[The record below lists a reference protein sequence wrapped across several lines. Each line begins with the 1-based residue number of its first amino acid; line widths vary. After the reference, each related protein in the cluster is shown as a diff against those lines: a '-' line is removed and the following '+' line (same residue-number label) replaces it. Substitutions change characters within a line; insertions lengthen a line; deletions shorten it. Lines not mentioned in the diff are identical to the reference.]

1 MTSISTHRLIVSFA
15 CACTTSSF
23 LTANDATLGI
33 IICKKRACVCVCVC
47 VCLSLLCD
55 QKKSFVYF
63 LFTFLFAAQNQT
75 FSLYFNNNNNNNNNN
90 GTASNHSAIC
100 DKKESFFSFFRTTNR
115 VNSWRSRRRRDWQR
129 VFVSTDGIARF
140 GRQNRRRVHRKL
152 PKRNQI

>member
-33 IICKKRACVCVCVC
+33 LLFVKSVKSVCGVNMFF
-47 VCLSLLCD
+47 SFCD
-55 QKKSFVYF
+55 QKKNRSFVYF
-63 LFTFLFAAQNQT
+63 LFTPTLFCLPRKTSKSNF
-75 FSLYFNNNNNNNNNN
+75 FSLLRYNNNNNNN
-90 GTASNHSAIC
+90 GTPSTNHSAIC
-100 DKKESFFSFFRTTNR
+100 DKIFFLFFRTTNR

-140 GRQNRRRVHRKL
+140 GR
-152 PKRNQI
+152 

>member
-33 IICKKRACVCVCVC
+33 LLFVKSVKSVCGVNMCIS
-47 VCLSLLCD
+47 LSFCD
-55 QKKSFVYF
+55 QKKIVRSCIFCSPF
-63 LFTFLFAAQNQT
+63 TTLFCLPRKTSKSNF
-75 FSLYFNNNNNNNNNN
+75 FSLLRYNNNNNN
-90 GTASNHSAIC
+90 GTPSTNHSAIC
-100 DKKESFFSFFRTTNR
+100 DKIFFSFFRTTNR

-140 GRQNRRRVHRKL
+140 GR
-152 PKRNQI
+152 